1 MLKYNLR
8 CLAFIVL
15 VTLIC
20 GTPHILQAQEP
31 ELINVNLDDI
41 SKNPYQSEKGLTNN
55 LLITI
60 FSKNAINLKEA
71 QISYGGN
78 QTSPQTVPI
87 HESCLSPKKDT
98 AKILIKAGGK
108 EIVWLGAKSSSS
120 QPSSAITLPFN
131 LVGIGNQTN
140 QTIRIETNTTAKSI
154 TETNEDD
161 TIVFLPTVE
170 EIKKRVEKRLL
181 EKKGLEGIVDNT
193 NTFQVIYDMQR
204 SIIMPK
210 DGLVTDAAKTVSFM
224 VQNINPY
231 LYDVT
236 INRDLITR
244 PSGGDGN
251 TTKTN
256 SSTAANPS
264 SNGSAHST
272 GDGLVK
278 KVSRLQPEMQQ
289 FLNEKRSQRSVNM
302 DVLEAEISLIR
313 ENIVRVLGIEGEST
327 ESAIIAR
334 IQKLATDKNKDTIES
349 AISGAKLF
357 TQITNINYTFS
368 SAPIQA
374 RGYDA
379 IRFRVTIKN
388 KETQTPLV
396 NDEPYTVDITNNWKW
411 SASTGLIMTWL
422 KDEKYVA
429 VNKKILKEDDGPFT
443 MGLAA
448 LSHFSGQFSS
458 GFGMGFTLG
467 GALDNQLAV
476 KYLGGISLII
486 AKDFIVS
493 GGIAFGKIKMLGT
506 GLENGKEYVI
516 DSPIPMRDVWSTN
529 LFLGITYNI
538 VPRTENKP

>member
-20 GTPHILQAQEP
+20 GTPHILQAQSPNTININLDSSNIQIHPCPSGLKDNLRIVISSKDTISLKGAKLSYNNGRETV
-31 ELINVNLDDI
+31 LIN
-41 SKNPYQSEKGLTNN
+41 
-55 LLITI
+55 
-60 FSKNAINLKEA
+60 A
-71 QISYGGN
+71 
-78 QTSPQTVPI
+78 
-87 HESCLSPKKDT
+87 SCLSEKKDT
-98 AKILIKAGGK
+98 ATIIISNSGKIIGWG
-108 EIVWLGAKSSSS
+108 VKSNSST
-120 QPSSAITLPFN
+120 QIDKNPITLPFN
-131 LVGIGNQTN
+131 IIVGNNVINITAAESNSSTN
-140 QTIRIETNTTAKSI
+140 NEATEAKTTI
-154 TETNEDD
+154 
-161 TIVFLPTVE
+161 FLPTVQE
-170 EIKKRVEKRLL
+170 VENRFSELSSKKKLAQ
-181 EKKGLEGIVDNT
+181 GIVEST

-264 SNGSAHST
+264 SNGIAQSKN
-272 GDGLVK
+272 DDLVK
-278 KVSRLQPEMQQ
+278 KASRLQPEMQQ
-289 FLNEKRSQRSVNM
+289 FLNEKKSQRSVNM

-313 ENIVRVLGIEGEST
+313 ENIVRVLGIEGEPT